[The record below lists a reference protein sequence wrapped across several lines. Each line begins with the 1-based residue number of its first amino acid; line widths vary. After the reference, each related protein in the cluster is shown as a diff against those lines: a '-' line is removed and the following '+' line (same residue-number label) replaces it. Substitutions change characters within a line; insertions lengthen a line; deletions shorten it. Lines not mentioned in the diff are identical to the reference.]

1 MKITK
6 LLAVALTATLMC
18 GTVNVNAYA
27 AEQNTAIVTEVEST
41 QQSANEDTAIEN
53 ISIEES
59 NKKETVKE
67 NKKEEKKEVVKESTT
82 KKDKKEAKVEETKTT
97 KATTKSATTTK
108 TTKTETT
115 KKTTSNKKTTT
126 KTAKAAT
133 VTPKSTKASYTKEQL
148 RLLSSLI
155 FCEAGSEPY
164 AGKVAVGIVVM
175 NRVESKSFPSTLN
188 NVIYQKYQFGPARNG
203 SLKKALANYDAGR
216 FTTKNHKECIEAAK
230 AALSGAKSVTYKGRT
245 IDMKRTLYFSGRVS
259 GAKFSIANHQF
270 K

>member
-53 ISIEES
+53 ISIEEN

-67 NKKEEKKEVVKESTT
+67 NKKEVEKVVEAKKTTVTEKTT
-82 KKDKKEAKVEETKTT
+82 KKENTK
-97 KATTKSATTTK
+97 
-108 TTKTETT
+108 KTET
-115 KKTTSNKKTTT
+115 KKTEKVT
-126 KTAKAAT
+126 T
-133 VTPKSTKASYTKEQL
+133 VTKKSTKASYTKEQL
-148 RLLSSLI
+148 RMLSSLI
-155 FCEAGSEPY
+155 FCEAGSESY

-175 NRVESKSFPSTLN
+175 NRVESKSFPNTLN
-188 NVIYQKYQFGPARNG
+188 NVIYQKYQFGPVRNG

-230 AALSGAKSVTYKGRT
+230 AALSGVKSVTHKGRT

-259 GAKFSIANHQF
+259 GAKFSIGNHQF

>member
-6 LLAVALTATLMC
+6 LLVVALTATLMC
-18 GTVNVNAYA
+18 GTVNANAYA
-27 AEQNTAIVTEVEST
+27 AEQNTAEIVTELEST
-41 QQSANEDTAIEN
+41 EQSTNEYTVNEN

-59 NKKETVKE
+59 SKQETEKAVVEENKEKKETKI
-67 NKKEEKKEVVKESTT
+67 TT
-82 KKDKKEAKVEETKTT
+82 AR
-97 KATTKSATTTK
+97 KATTT
-108 TTKTETT
+108 
-115 KKTTSNKKTTT
+115 KKTTT
-126 KTAKAAT
+126 KTTA
-133 VTPKSTKASYTKEQL
+133 VTPKTTNVSYTKEQL

-175 NRVESKSFPSTLN
+175 NRVSSKSFPSTLN

-203 SLKKALANYDAGR
+203 SLKKALANYDAGK

-230 AALSGAKSVTYKGRT
+230 AALSGVKSVTYNGRT
-245 IDMKRTLYFSGRVS
+245 INMKSTLYFSGKVS

>member
-6 LLAVALTATLMC
+6 LLVVALTATLMC
-18 GTVNVNAYA
+18 GTVNANAYA
-27 AEQNTAIVTEVEST
+27 AEQNTAEIVTELEST
-41 QQSANEDTAIEN
+41 EQSTNEYTVNEN

-59 NKKETVKE
+59 SKQETEKAVVEEEQEVVEENKEKKETKI
-67 NKKEEKKEVVKESTT
+67 TT
-82 KKDKKEAKVEETKTT
+82 AR
-97 KATTKSATTTK
+97 KATTT
-108 TTKTETT
+108 
-115 KKTTSNKKTTT
+115 KKTTT
-126 KTAKAAT
+126 KTTA
-133 VTPKSTKASYTKEQL
+133 VTPKTTNVSYTKEQL

-175 NRVESKSFPSTLN
+175 NRVSSKSFPSTLN

-203 SLKKALANYDAGR
+203 SLKKALANYDAGK

-230 AALSGAKSVTYKGRT
+230 AALSGVKSVTYNGRT
-245 IDMKRTLYFSGRVS
+245 INMKSTLYFSGKVS